1 MTSDNRPVAVVT
13 GASRGLGFA
22 VADAL
27 DLAGYHVVAIA
38 RSQKAMEQL
47 DDRAQARGSQ
57 VTIIP
62 LDLKAVDMIDG
73 LAAPLAERF
82 GRIDALFAN
91 AGMFGSATPLQAAQ
105 PRMVDDVIR
114 VNLLAN
120 WRLIRALDPLLRA
133 APAGRAVFVS
143 AGAAIQPRAFVG
155 IYAASKAGLDAMVRA
170 YADEVEHTR
179 MRVNLIDPGPM
190 QTALRAAYMP
200 GEDKAKLASPTAIAP
215 FIVDLLRA
223 NSQRHGERI
232 VWREEAGLGPF
243 A

>member
-1 MTSDNRPVAVVT
+1 MPETRPVAVVT

-27 DLAGYHVVAIA
+27 DLAGFHVVAVA

-47 DDRAQARGSQ
+47 DDRASSRGSR
-57 VTIIP
+57 VTIVP

-82 GRIDALFAN
+82 ARIDALFAN

-105 PRMVDDVIR
+105 PRMVEDVLR

-143 AGAAIQPRAFVG
+143 AGAAVAPRAFLG
-155 IYAASKAGLDAMVRA
+155 IYAASKAGLDAMVRS
-170 YADEVEHTR
+170 YADEVEHTGV
-179 MRVNLIDPGPM
+179 RVNLFDPGPM

-200 GEDKAKLASPTAIAP
+200 GEDKAKLPAPALIAP
-215 FIVDLLRA
+215 SIVDLLRA
-223 NSQRHGERI
+223 DSRRHGERI
-232 VWREEAGLGPF
+232 LWREEAGHRAL

>member
-1 MTSDNRPVAVVT
+1 
-13 GASRGLGFA
+13 

-57 VTIIP
+57 MTIIP

-133 APAGRAVFVS
+133 A
-143 AGAAIQPRAFVG
+143 
-155 IYAASKAGLDAMVRA
+155 SKAGLDAMVRA

-200 GEDKAKLASPTAIAP
+200 GEDKAKLPSPAAIAA

-223 NSQRHGERI
+223 DSQRHGERI
-232 VWREEAGLGPF
+232 VWRAETGLGPVV
-243 A
+243 